1 MSLGGDL
8 LPVTSVMNL
17 LRSVN
22 NVVHDIEWFLP
33 LFVSNIDFEFSF
45 SFIYVQ
51 KKEGSGNGSYIICT
65 SWREFISC
73 ISCHA
78 ISGQYYAAT
87 FTMNNLLEGL
97 YVFDNS
103 Q

>member
-33 LFVSNIDFEFSF
+33 LFVSNIDFAFKHFSCVLMIETHDNLASTRLNEKVIENNQQSIF
-45 SFIYVQ
+45 L
-51 KKEGSGNGSYIICT
+51 
-65 SWREFISC
+65 
-73 ISCHA
+73 
-78 ISGQYYAAT
+78 AT
-87 FTMNNLLEGL
+87 HNC
-97 YVFDNS
+97 
-103 Q
+103 